1 MYDTFICHFY
11 FGAVV
16 KLVEATFLANWAQ
29 LLDAVIY
36 PPSAQETAS
45 FFLPPTNERVARAF
59 GGKTERPFLLL
70 RQDCCVL
77 QSLCVF

>member
-36 PPSAQETAS
+36 PPRLERPRI
-45 FFLPPTNERVARAF
+45 FFPPTNERVARAF

-77 QSLCVF
+77 QSLCVL